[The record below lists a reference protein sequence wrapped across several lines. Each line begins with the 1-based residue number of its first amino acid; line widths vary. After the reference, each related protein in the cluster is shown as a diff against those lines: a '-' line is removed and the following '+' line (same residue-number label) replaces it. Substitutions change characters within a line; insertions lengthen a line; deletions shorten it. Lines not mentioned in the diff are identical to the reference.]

1 MSLTDER
8 PSMSSVNSISENTKA
23 SSLGTVINTQKES
36 IMYTT
41 SFSKLNSLQK
51 LIQKQAGL
59 KDLCNLYFFI
69 YF

>member
-23 SSLGTVINTQKES
+23 SSLGTVNNTQKES